1 MLVVVEDGNVALF
14 LELPLD
20 FKAPGGGNVL
30 QIDAA
35 EGAGNQVDGVHKFVH
50 VLGLDAQGERIHIAK
65 GLEQGALALH
75 DGHTGLGADVA
86 QTQHGG
92 AVGNDGA
99 QVVPP
104 GQLVGLVDILLNF
117 QTGLGHAGGVGQ
129 TQVILGGY
137 RDCSY
142 HFDFAL
148 PLPMEPK
155 GFFCV
160 IHCKR
165 ASFSDRDNVHY
176 FRTLEKSFVKKK
188 CKFLHSA

>member
-1 MLVVVEDGNVALF
+1 MLVVVEDGDVALF
-14 LELPLD
+14 LQFPLD

-35 EGAGNQVDGVHKFVH
+35 EGAGNEVYGVDKFVH
-50 VLGLDAQGERIHIAK
+50 VLGLDAQREGVHIAE

-86 QTQHGG
+86 QAQHGG

-104 GQLVGLVDILLNF
+104 GQLVRFTHILLNL
-117 QTGLGHAGGVGQ
+117 QTGLGHTGGIGKA
-129 TQVILGGY
+129 QVILGGHG
-137 RDCSY
+137 DCCH